1 MLAVNQEQ
9 TMHHVHPPLARMSEV
24 HALNAASQRARGS
37 FLLRLDQD
45 TLVGPSF
52 MRFLRAEMLASW
64 PHIHQPWF
72 GMSKL
77 RN

>member
-1 MLAVNQEQ
+1 M
-9 TMHHVHPPLARMSEV
+9 RMSEV
-24 HALNAASQRARGS
+24 HALNAAAQRARGS

-52 MRFLRAEMLASW
+52 MRYLRAEMSASW
-64 PHIHQPWF
+64 PHFHQPWF
-72 GMSKL
+72 GEGNVMSKP